1 MKKTAFSLVLLLGLA
16 AASCSN
22 GNQSTAT
29 APAAAA
35 GDGATATA
43 TLNIRYIDLDSVGTH
58 YNLAKDFREMTLRAV
73 SKLEN
78 AQQSKAAEIQRFGQQ
93 IEDKAKS
100 NGYISQTTYEA
111 DVAKF
116 NKMQQDAQNYLA
128 NLQRNSEQ
136 ELAAQQQQLNDSIES
151 FIKAYNAQKGYD
163 AILYKAAG
171 AYFNP
176 ALDITQEVIDGLN
189 ARYNKVADTK

>member
-1 MKKTAFSLVLLLGLA
+1 MKKPALLLVLLLGIA

-22 GNQSTAT
+22 GNSGAGT
-29 APAAAA
+29 APAADANNVA
-35 GDGATATA
+35 SASA

-73 SKLEN
+73 SKIEN
-78 AQQSKAAEIQRFGQQ
+78 AAEIQRFGQQ
-93 IEDKAKS
+93 IEDKMKN
-100 NGYISQTTYEA
+100 NGYLSQATYEA

-116 NKMQQDAQNYLA
+116 NKMQQDAQSYLA

-151 FIKAYNAQKGYD
+151 FITSYNAQKGYD

-189 ARYNKVADTK
+189 ARYNKVADDK

>member
-1 MKKTAFSLVLLLGLA
+1 MKKPALSLVLLLGIA

-22 GNQSTAT
+22 GNSGAGT
-29 APAAAA
+29 APAADANNVA
-35 GDGATATA
+35 SASA

-58 YNLAKDFREMTLRAV
+58 YNLAKDFRAV
-73 SKLEN
+73 SKIEN

-93 IEDKAKS
+93 IEDKMKN
-100 NGYISQTTYEA
+100 NGYLSQATYEA

-116 NKMQQDAQNYLA
+116 NKMQQDAQSYLA

-151 FIKAYNAQKGYD
+151 FITSYNAQKGYD

-189 ARYNKVADTK
+189 ARYNKVADDK

>member
-1 MKKTAFSLVLLLGLA
+1 MKKPALSLVLLLGIA

-22 GNQSTAT
+22 GNSGAGT
-29 APAAAA
+29 APAADANNVA
-35 GDGATATA
+35 SASA
-43 TLNIRYIDLDSVGTH
+43 TLNIRYIDLDPVGTH

-73 SKLEN
+73 SKIEN

-93 IEDKAKS
+93 IEDKMKN
-100 NGYISQTTYEA
+100 NGYLSQATYEA

-116 NKMQQDAQNYLA
+116 NKMQQDAQSYLA

-151 FIKAYNAQKGYD
+151 FITSYNAQKGYD

-189 ARYNKVADTK
+189 ARYNKVADDK